1 VSTPSAPTAGAP
13 TAGAAPQRPRTGAS
27 RDVEERGS
35 LDIDPVVLRKI
46 VEHAADQVPG
56 TQRLGRKLAGIDVGE
71 SGARARITPGNG
83 DPTAVDITLELTIT
97 YPAVVRTVVDAV
109 RSHVDEELTRCT
121 GHHVRSLAVTVT
133 GLRAA
138 PVAAS
143 TRLL

>member
-1 VSTPSAPTAGAP
+1 VS
-13 TAGAAPQRPRTGAS
+13 PQAHRL
-27 RDVEERGS
+27 VELEDRGS

-83 DPTAVDITLELTIT
+83 DPTAVDVRLELTIT

-109 RSHVDEELTRCT
+109 RTHVDEELARHT
-121 GHHVRSLAVTVT
+121 GQHVRSLDVTVT
-133 GLRAA
+133 GLRSAPTTAA
-138 PVAAS
+138 A
-143 TRLL
+143 RLL